1 MRKHLL
7 KDLQDNASC
16 QVKVDGNLSTTVA
29 KVGVPICFSF
39 ILGQLSC
46 LLLVLIPMFVQGE
59 MWTKDTCCDQYWR
72 RMLGMEWKGYFAE
85 KDVNFY
91 ELF

>member
-39 ILGQLSC
+39 ISGQLSC

-59 MWTKDTCCDQYWR
+59 MWIKGHVLRSILAPYAR
-72 RMLGMEWKGYFAE
+72 NGMERLLCGEGCEF
-85 KDVNFY
+85 
-91 ELF
+91 L